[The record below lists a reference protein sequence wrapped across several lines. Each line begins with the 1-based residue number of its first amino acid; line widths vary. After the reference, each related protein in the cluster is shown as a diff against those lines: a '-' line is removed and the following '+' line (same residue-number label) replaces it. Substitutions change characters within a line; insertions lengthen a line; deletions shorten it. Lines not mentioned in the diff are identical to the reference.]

1 MTTSSDLNMTL
12 TPYTPEM
19 ENAAL
24 ERSNEI
30 DAGTGVEDSGG
41 AEGGQGGDPP
51 QGRVEPEA
59 GERKVIQKS
68 PQDMKRDAIAA
79 RFKPEGNTDDT
90 AFDGDLTRPE
100 NLYGRA
106 AQEMLEPEPGA
117 DAIVGDAIE
126 KAAPQAQPQM
136 ITRTVRGKAV
146 TRSIDEWLELASK
159 VDAADSYLEEGRSL
173 LEDAKTLKAER
184 AGRDR
189 QHPDGQSSTQDDEQ
203 DATRADGSQHPGDD
217 LGAVVEQIQFGDP
230 KEAAKLLQGAIRK
243 EAGKIADE
251 GHQTRLF
258 NNDLARSQKALADF
272 TAANSELAGDDIAS
286 LAIEREMYKLYRE
299 DIVALGVIDEAQIPS
314 DPRTLANWHRWY
326 KVNGQTVRST
336 PDLLTKAK
344 ENFVAWRGTSPK
356 PTQQAPRKE
365 APRVEINVDRDARR
379 AAIPLQPTRA
389 VAPRRDA
396 VLTPK
401 PNSDSDVVKAMRRAR
416 GQPVAG

>member
-24 ERSNEI
+24 ERANET
-30 DAGTGVEDSGG
+30 DAGVGVED
-41 AEGGQGGDPP
+41 AGGDPSGASP
-51 QGRVEPEA
+51 ETVRVEPEVT
-59 GERKVIQKS
+59 ERKIINKS
-68 PQDMKRDAIAA
+68 PQDVKRDAIAA
-79 RFKPEGNTDDT
+79 RFKPDGDT

-100 NLYGRA
+100 NLYGDA
-106 AQEMLEPEPGA
+106 AQERLEPEPGA
-117 DAIVGDAIE
+117 DALIGDEI
-126 KAAPQAQPQM
+126 KPAAPQPQM
-136 ITRTVRGKAV
+136 ITRTVRGKPV

-189 QHPDGQSSTQDDEQ
+189 QHPDGQSSTQDDGL
-203 DATRADGSQHPGDD
+203 DATRTDGPQHPGDD

-272 TAANSELAGDDIAS
+272 KVANPELDADPLAS
-286 LAIEREMYKLYRE
+286 RAIEQLMYDQYRE
-299 DIVALGVIDEAQIPS
+299 DIIALGVVDEAQIPS
-314 DPRTLANWHRWY
+314 DPRTLANWHRFY
-326 KVNGQTVRST
+326 KVNGHAVRST
-336 PDLLTKAK
+336 PDLLNKAK
-344 ENFVAWRGTSPK
+344 EKFVAWRGAPPK
-356 PTQQAPRKE
+356 PPTTQQAPRRE

-396 VLTPK
+396 ALTPK
-401 PNSDSDVVKAMRRAR
+401 PTSDSDVVKAMRRAR